1 MISRTQSPRPELHRL
16 SSMGVK
22 SIRLPLSSSSSKECR
37 MLKYRRPTDRD
48 WVQFV
53 GLAVLL
59 GLLAMFATY
68 FTGLQPP

>member
-1 MISRTQSPRPELHRL
+1 
-16 SSMGVK
+16 
-22 SIRLPLSSSSSKECR
+22 